1 MGINGL
7 LKTLDQLQRPVSQDL
22 SEYRDKRIAVD
33 TYVWLHRG
41 LQAGNAAMD
50 VVTGKP
56 TNLHLNYC
64 VRRLE
69 VLLSAGVAEVVLVF
83 DGCPLPAK
91 LGVEDDRKKRR
102 EEARELGL
110 EYRKAGNYTAARKMF
125 TRAADVTPDMA
136 AELIS
141 VVRGRQ
147 FGPRVRWLV
156 APYEADSQLAY
167 LALNGLVDAVISE
180 DSDLLP
186 FGCPHVIYK
195 LDLVAGSGRGAKC
208 RAGVSISLPRRM
220 LPEAVANDASPV
232 DPDNEVGEGVCR
244 FSRDSFLHYCVL
256 AGCDYLPSVTGMGP
270 KKAYG
275 FVLRGGPS
283 ISRIMNLAQIAGLEF
298 PEDYADLFQRA
309 LLTFRHQTIWCPV
322 SRKLRP
328 LLDINEEVHYPTETR
343 QFWGKLYSNP
353 EAERVADGILHPET
367 KMAFQIKSTAPTRAA
382 HVRPARWTQQRRQST
397 QNRRSS
403 VASTAR
409 PPARRRSPLATLFK
423 ACEQGRWSEASA
435 PSKRDIDVIDLDED
449 SLPMDLRGGRTGLC
463 EVMQVVSDV
472 SDSKSPFISEKSSRV
487 SLPVYNTSEKGQ
499 GRSPRSLPDAL
510 SEVSNVPGASH
521 RAADSVSKVTVYRTD
536 SLDEFRNP
544 DEKPKSANPVE
555 LPRSERCARNS
566 RASFPSSLAEFF
578 YRED

>member
-1 MGINGL
+1 
-7 LKTLDQLQRPVSQDL
+7 LDQLQRPVSQDL

-298 PEDYADLFQRA
+298 PEDYADMFQRA

-382 HVRPARWTQQRRQST
+382 HVRPARWTQGPVVAF
-397 QNRRSS
+397 SS
-403 VASTAR
+403 AVSQPRTGAALWLR
-409 PPARRRSPLATLFK
+409 LLDHQPAGKVPWRHS
-423 ACEQGRWSEASA
+423 
-435 PSKRDIDVIDLDED
+435 SKRANKAGGAKHRPRPSVISTLSISTRIVATN
-449 SLPMDLRGGRTGLC
+449 SLQR
-463 EVMQVVSDV
+463 
-472 SDSKSPFISEKSSRV
+472 
-487 SLPVYNTSEKGQ
+487 KGKH
-499 GRSPRSLPDAL
+499 RRD
-510 SEVSNVPGASH
+510 
-521 RAADSVSKVTVYRTD
+521 RAAG
-536 SLDEFRNP
+536 
-544 DEKPKSANPVE
+544 KSA
-555 LPRSERCARNS
+555 LMIC
-566 RASFPSSLAEFF
+566 
-578 YRED
+578 